1 MYYPSLRKKAAQQL
15 VTNTFAGLNRAE
27 KIGDGEWHEAM
38 NLSTREYPMLC
49 PRKPR
54 GTVRTLSAPAGMIA
68 KERLC
73 WIDGATV
80 YYGGAAVAG
89 ISVSTDAGMLPKRL
103 VSMGAYVLIF
113 PDKVYFNTIDFTDC
127 GSMEGSFTTSGT
139 VQYRIC
145 RLDGSDFENITVSD
159 TEPQDPENGD
169 YWLDTGVENHRLMLY
184 SAYNGYWQQ
193 VLTVYVRVIAP
204 GIGVNFEIGD
214 TVELSGIE
222 AGAEAD
228 ESLQKQL
235 ADLNGSHYIYNKTDN
250 SLTIVGLVDTEY
262 SQTEGTVAAQRNV
275 PDMEFVIES
284 ENRLW
289 GCHYGKDA
297 EGNTL
302 NELYACKLG
311 DFKNWRVYQ
320 GISTDSYTVSIGS
333 DGPFTGAITYGGYPM
348 FFKQDCVHKVF
359 GAQPKNFQVMT
370 TQLRGVQE
378 GSDRS
383 LCIVDGV
390 LLYLSSTG
398 VEAYEGS
405 LPVCISGALGDRAR
419 CNGVAGSLGSR
430 YYISVMEENVQRLY
444 VYDQKTNIW
453 LEETAINAMAFVRLY
468 DELYALDEDN
478 GKMITMQGSVGTSE
492 GEVEWS
498 AETGLMGWEVVDQKY
513 LTRYNVRA
521 VIPPEGRINIYLQYD
536 STGTWRQKM
545 QYISQAQTTRTVL
558 MPVYPRRC
566 DHLRMRISGQGEVKV
581 YSIARVLTS
590 GGDGQRG

>member
-73 WIDGATV
+73 WIDGATE